1 MTQTSSTENALAFQV
16 VPNWEKRPDG
26 LVHLDVAGVSV
37 DSNDRVYIFTRFDN
51 HVMVYEPDGTFVTS
65 WGEDILTARTHG
77 ITIGP
82 DDMVY
87 CTSNGDHVIRK
98 FTLDGKLLAIMGTE
112 GVPSDTGYDG
122 SNLDTVVRGA
132 GPFNT
137 CTNIAIAPNGELY
150 VSDGYG
156 NCRVHRFT
164 ADGELI
170 QSWGEPG
177 TGPGQFYLPHG
188 IWIDRESRVLVAD
201 RENERIQV
209 FSPDGEY
216 MEEWADVQRPCAL
229 FIDPDGFVYVAE
241 LRNDAGWRSYT
252 RGTVEQARPG
262 RVSVYDLKGN
272 VQARWGGDDMAA
284 QGNFVAPHGI
294 TVDSK
299 GNVYVAE
306 VTHTMGGR
314 SGLVP
319 EGTHDIQKFTRG

>member
-1 MTQTSSTENALAFQV
+1 MTDTIAPALTFEV

-37 DSNDRVYIFTRFDN
+37 DSTDRVYLFTRFDN

-82 DDMVY
+82 DDSVY
-87 CTSNGDHVIRK
+87 CTTNGDHVIRK
-98 FTLDGKLLAIMGTE
+98 FTKDGKLLSTLGTV

-122 SNLDTVVRGA
+122 SNLDTVVRPG

-137 CTNIAIAPNGELY
+137 CTNLAIAPSGELY

-156 NCRVHRFT
+156 NCQVHRFT

-170 QSWGEPG
+170 QSWGTPG
-177 TGPGQFYLPHG
+177 TGPGEFYLPHG
-188 IWIDRESRVLVAD
+188 VWVDDEGRVLIAD

-209 FSPDGEY
+209 FSPDGEF
-216 MEEWADVQRPCAL
+216 MEEWTDVQRPCAL
-229 FIDPDGFVYVAE
+229 FIDPAGFVYVAE

-252 RGTVEQARPG
+252 RGTIAEPRPG
-262 RVSVYDLKGN
+262 RVSVYDLKGT
-272 VQARWGGDDMAA
+272 VQARWGGQEMAQ

-294 TVDSK
+294 SVDSK

-319 EGTHDIQKFTRG
+319 EGTHDIQKFTRV